1 MTGNNES
8 ILIITGMSGA
18 GKSQVMAALE
28 DLGYFCVDNLPPSLF
43 ARFIRYKRLAHG
55 ELPKMAVI
63 IDVRGGEDFYSF
75 EQVLA
80 GLTSEGL
87 GYRILFMEASDAV
100 LVSRYKETRRR
111 HPLASSGR
119 SVSDCI
125 VEERQ
130 RLTEMRGL
138 ADIVIDTTDLTNRQL
153 SAMIVKMFSENES
166 EIFTVS
172 VSSFGFKYGLPI
184 DADMVIDVR
193 FLPNP
198 YYIEEMRYQNGLD
211 APVRDYVLGKQETTE
226 FLNLYL
232 ALLRFLLPNYIKEG
246 KKNLS
251 IAVGCTGGRHRS
263 VTIAEAIAAAF
274 TTNGYDA
281 SLSHRDIE
289 KGNKISF

>member
-1 MTGNNES
+1 MAGNNES

-18 GKSQVMAALE
+18 GKSQVTAALE

-43 ARFIRYKRLAHG
+43 ASFIHYNRQTRG
-55 ELPKMAVI
+55 ELSKMAVI

-80 GLTSEGL
+80 GLANEGIKF
-87 GYRILFMEASDAV
+87 RILFMEASEAV

-111 HPLASSGR
+111 HPLARSGR

-138 ADIVIDTTDLTNRQL
+138 ADIVIDTSDLTNRQL

-166 EIFTVS
+166 EIFAVS
-172 VSSFGFKYGLPI
+172 VSSFGFKYGMPI

-198 YYIEEMRYQNGLD
+198 YYIEEMRYQTGLD
-211 APVRDYVLGKQETTE
+211 TTVRDYVLDKQETTE

-232 ALLRFLLPNYIKEG
+232 SLLKFLLPNYIKEG
-246 KKNLS
+246 KKHLA

-263 VTIAEAIAAAF
+263 VTIAEAIA
-274 TTNGYDA
+274 TSLVSDGYET
-281 SLSHRDIE
+281 SLSHRDIK
-289 KGNKISF
+289 KGNKTGR

>member
-1 MTGNNES
+1 MAGNNES

-18 GKSQVMAALE
+18 GKSQVTAALE

-43 ARFIRYKRLAHG
+43 ASFIRYNRQTRG
-55 ELPKMAVI
+55 ELSKMAVI

-80 GLTSEGL
+80 GLANEGIKF
-87 GYRILFMEASDAV
+87 RILFMEASEAV

-111 HPLASSGR
+111 HPLARSGR

-138 ADIVIDTTDLTNRQL
+138 ADIVIDTSDLSNRQL

-166 EIFTVS
+166 EIFTIS
-172 VSSFGFKYGLPI
+172 VSSFGFKYGMPI

-198 YYIEEMRYQNGLD
+198 YYIEEMRYQTGLD
-211 APVRDYVLGKQETTE
+211 TSVRDYVLDKQETTE

-232 ALLRFLLPNYIKEG
+232 SLLKFLLPNYIKEG
-246 KKNLS
+246 KKHLA

-263 VTIAEAIAAAF
+263 VTIAEAIA
-274 TTNGYDA
+274 TSLVSDGYET
-281 SLSHRDIE
+281 SLSHRDIK
-289 KGNKISF
+289 KGNKTGR

>member
-1 MTGNNES
+1 MAGNNES

-43 ARFIRYKRLAHG
+43 VSFIRYKRLPNG
-55 ELPKMAVI
+55 ELPKLAVI
-63 IDVRGGEDFYSF
+63 IDVRGGENFYSF

-80 GLTSEGL
+80 GIANEGL
-87 GYRILFMEASDAV
+87 KYRILFMEASDAV

-111 HPLASSGR
+111 HPLARSGC

-138 ADIVIDTTDLTNRQL
+138 ADIVIDTSDLTNRQL
-153 SAMIVKMFSENES
+153 SAMIVKMFSDSES
-166 EIFTVS
+166 ELFTVS
-172 VSSFGFKYGLPI
+172 VSSFGFKYGMPI

-198 YYIEEMRYQNGLD
+198 YYIEEMRYQTGLD
-211 APVRDYVLGKQETTE
+211 ASVRDYVLDKSETTE

-232 ALLRFLLPNYIKEG
+232 PLLKFLLPNYIKEG
-246 KKNLS
+246 KKHLA

-263 VTIAEAIAAAF
+263 VTIAEAIAASLTA
-274 TTNGYDA
+274 TGYET
-281 SLSHRDIE
+281 SLSHRDIK
-289 KGNKISF
+289 KGNKTSR